1 MISYP
6 GKDLRSLIERVVDK
20 AFRDNLIET
29 DSTYYFINEISMD
42 LSTIETEYD
51 LPFIGVEIVIVYEN
65 YSQSVVVNYRLDKSE
80 DYNVGYFSCEI
91 WKLIE

>member
-51 LPFIGVEIVIVYEN
+51 LPFIEVEIVIVYEN